1 MHWLALL
8 CPPAAPDEALG
19 WTAAPEQAQQTLA
32 WWALQFTPKVARLE
46 DAVVLEVG
54 ASLRLFGGATALHRR
69 IRREAARAGLTLAAM
84 AWGPSSLAALALAR
98 AQSGDGMGAP
108 LNPTSSLAISPA
120 LDALPLHCLSAVQAH
135 AAMLARL
142 GCRTLGDV
150 RRLPRAGLS
159 RRFGPAPLQALDQAH
174 GLLPEVHV
182 WLQAPAQFQ
191 ARLEL
196 PHRVE
201 NALLLLHYAEHLLRQ
216 LCAWLAARHAGIQEL
231 RLHWE
236 HDAMRAR
243 GVGSGGSL
251 SLHTACTTR
260 DFGHLSRLL
269 REHLALQTLAAP
281 AGEIS
286 LQAGEV
292 LPMEE
297 LSASLLP
304 AAPEQAHEPLPQLLE
319 RLSVRLGAD
328 RVRCGRLQ
336 EDHRLEAMQHW
347 QAWSADDPSAQV
359 QPARPA
365 RPTQAIRAATYPQ
378 PSWLLEP
385 PLRLAVHQDQPQ
397 YQQAPLLL
405 LAGPQRIEGGWWQ
418 TLEARAA
425 TAPSRSAETAHVQ
438 RDYFLALSA
447 GHIVLWVFQQRLSEA
462 EHGWFLHGVFA

>member
-8 CPPAAPDEALG
+8 CPPAAPDEAQG
-19 WTAAPEQAQQTLA
+19 WSAAPEQVQQALA
-32 WWALQFTPKVARLE
+32 WWALQFTPKVALLE
-46 DAVVLEVG
+46 DAVVLEV
-54 ASLRLFGGATALHRR
+54 AACLRLFGGAATLHRR
-69 IRREAARAGLTLAAM
+69 IQREAAESGLRLAAM
-84 AWGPSSLAALALAR
+84 AWAPNSLAALALAR
-98 AQSGDGMGAP
+98 AGQRDGLSQALAP
-108 LNPTSSLAISPA
+108 L
-120 LDALPLHCLSAVQAH
+120 LDGLPLHSLSAVQAQ
-135 AAMLARL
+135 APMLARL

-159 RRFGPAPLQALDQAH
+159 RRFGPAAQQALDQAH
-174 GLLPEVHV
+174 GQRAEAHV
-182 WLQAPAQFQ
+182 WLQAPAQFE

-196 PHRVE
+196 PFRVE
-201 NALLLLHYAEHLLRQ
+201 HAPLLLHYAQHLLRQ
-216 LCAWLAARHAGIQEL
+216 LCAWLAARHAGIQQL
-231 RLHWE
+231 SLHWE

-243 GVGSGGSL
+243 SAGRGGSL

-269 REHLALQTLAAP
+269 GEHLALQTLDAP
-281 AGEIS
+281 AGEIR

-292 LPMEE
+292 LPLQE
-297 LSASLLP
+297 STASLLP

-347 QAWSADDPSAQV
+347 LPW
-359 QPARPA
+359 
-365 RPTQAIRAATYPQ
+365 TQASANATAPAVRAASYPQ
-378 PSWLLEP
+378 PTWLLEP
-385 PLRLAVHQDQPQ
+385 PLRLAVRQDQPQ
-397 YQQAPLLL
+397 YQQAALQL

-418 TLEARAA
+418 TLDEPSTRTTKA
-425 TAPSRSAETAHVQ
+425 TQGQPETAQMQ

-447 GHIVLWVFQQRLSEA
+447 GHIVLWVFQQRLSDA